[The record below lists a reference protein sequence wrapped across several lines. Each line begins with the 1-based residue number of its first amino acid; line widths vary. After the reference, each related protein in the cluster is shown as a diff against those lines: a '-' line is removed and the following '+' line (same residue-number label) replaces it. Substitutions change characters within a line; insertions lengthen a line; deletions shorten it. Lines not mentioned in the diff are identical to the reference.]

1 LVELSQA
8 ERVRLV
14 DINDD
19 QVSVRKQCSLLA
31 VPRATVYYK
40 PKPRVD
46 DTILAN
52 EIHEIWV
59 EMPFYGYR
67 RITAELQRRRY
78 DINRKK
84 VARIMCEMNIK
95 ALYPKMNLSKR
106 NMAHKIHPYL
116 LKDLE
121 IKRPNQVWCCDI
133 TYIKVI
139 GGFIYLVALI
149 DVFSRFVVAWCISN
163 SLDIDF
169 CLRMLRDGFAIA
181 RPEILNTDQGSQF
194 TSDDWVSLVKE
205 NGVRVSMDGRGR
217 WADNIYIE
225 RFWRTLKH
233 EHIFLHD
240 FTSVKEAKLSIDRFI
255 EMYNN
260 RRLHQSL
267 GYKTPA
273 EVYHQLC

>member
-1 LVELSQA
+1 MQAIKLLGCIFLSG
-8 ERVRLV
+8 
-14 DINDD
+14 
-19 QVSVRKQCSLLA
+19 SF
-31 VPRATVYYK
+31 
-40 PKPRVD
+40 
-46 DTILAN
+46 
-52 EIHEIWV
+52 
-59 EMPFYGYR
+59 FY
-67 RITAELQRRRY
+67 E
-78 DINRKK
+78 
-84 VARIMCEMNIK
+84 C
-95 ALYPKMNLSKR
+95 
-106 NMAHKIHPYL
+106 H
-116 LKDLE
+116 
-121 IKRPNQVWCCDI
+121 I

-169 CLRMLRDGFAIA
+169 CLRMLRNGFAIA
-181 RPEILNTDQGSQF
+181 RPELLNTDQGSPF

-233 EHIFLHD
+233 EHI
-240 FTSVKEAKLSIDRFI
+240 I

-267 GYKTPA
+267 SYKTPA

>member
-1 LVELSQA
+1 MVELPQA
-8 ERVRLV
+8 ERLNLV
-14 DINDD
+14 DVNDG
-19 QVSVRKQCSLLA
+19 QISVREQCRLLV

-40 PKPRVD
+40 PRSRVD
-46 DTILAN
+46 TDTTLAN
-52 EIHEIWV
+52 EIREIWV

-67 RITAELQRRRY
+67 RITAELQRRGY

-84 VARIMCEMNIK
+84 VGRIMREANIK
-95 ALYPKMNLSKR
+95 ALYPKVNLSKR

-116 LKDLE
+116 LKNLMIE
-121 IKRPNQVWCCDI
+121 RPNQVWCCDI

-181 RPEILNTDQGSQF
+181 QPEILNTDQGSQF
-194 TSDDWVSLVKE
+194 TSDDWVNLVKE

-233 EHIFLHD
+233 EHI
-240 FTSVKEAKLSIDRFI
+240 LSTRFYQRKGGKTIDRSI
-255 EMYNN
+255 Y
-260 RRLHQSL
+260 
-267 GYKTPA
+267 
-273 EVYHQLC
+273 